1 MFVTVDREPST
12 PPENATMRNLYAR
25 YFPIARLFA
34 ALLIGLLSACQNR
47 SNTEQTESSTAF
59 VPDIPRTWDSTAL
72 AGFDLPLATPKATPR
87 QVSSSYYYQLPERV
101 IYKSYPIYA
110 PGREPKD
117 YLAWLQKQEP
127 QVAFDPAK
135 LKTEADWI
143 KAGELVFDASID
155 TTVFP
160 LQAVRDK
167 AFFALSKI
175 PVSADG
181 IMPFARYVVLKK
193 GLVAVSGL
201 GCNMCHTRV
210 MSDGLVI
217 KGAQGN
223 LPEARR
229 VAQFFKNPHVPK
241 EAVQSFVR
249 GLTVAPW
256 LADDPNSRLSQQSKE
271 KIIAAMEA
279 MPPGTMLRQGASI
292 LFPPQTP
299 DLIGVK
305 DRQFL
310 DHTGLNRQRTIGDLM
325 RYAALNQGMDF
336 LASYDGFIP
345 GGIEAKLLPPPG
357 KAFTPGS
364 GYRYSDAQLY
374 ALARY
379 VYSLKPPTNPNP
391 VNALTRQGERI
402 FAQQGCVT
410 CHTPPLFTNNMLTPA
425 DGFTIPEKHVKQ
437 YPIFDISI
445 GTNPDY
451 TLKTRR
457 GTGYYKVPSLK
468 GVWYRGPFLH
478 DGSLASLEDVLD
490 ARRIR
495 ADYVP
500 TGFKGADVRT
510 QAVKGHEFG
519 LDLNVTDRQTL
530 IAYLKTL

>member
-1 MFVTVDREPST
+1 MLTLP
-12 PPENATMRNLYAR
+12 MIL
-25 YFPIARLFA
+25 LFA
-34 ALLIGLLSACQNR
+34 GLMISCS
-47 SNTEQTESSTAF
+47 SNTEQTAVSNAF

-72 AGFDLPLATPKATPR
+72 AGFDLPLATARATPK

-117 YLAWLQKQEP
+117 YWAWLQKQEP
-127 QVAFDPAK
+127 RQAFDPAK

-155 TTVFP
+155 TAVFS
-160 LQAVRDK
+160 LQEVRSN
-167 AFFALSKI
+167 AFYVQNRMPI
-175 PVSADG
+175 SAAG
-181 IMPFARYVVLKK
+181 NMPFARYVVLKK
-193 GLVAVSGL
+193 GLIAVGGL

-210 MSDGLVI
+210 MPDGSVI

-229 VAQFFKNPHVPK
+229 VANIFRNPHVPK
-241 EAVQSFVR
+241 EAGQGFVR
-249 GLTVAPW
+249 NLMAAPW
-256 LADDPNSRLSQQSKE
+256 LTDDPHTRLSHQSKE
-271 KIIAAMEA
+271 KIIAALDA
-279 MPPGTMLRQGASI
+279 MPPGTMLRQGAGI
-292 LFPPQTP
+292 LFPPQIP

-325 RYAALNQGMDF
+325 RYAALNQGMDN
-336 LASYDGFIP
+336 LASYAGFIP
-345 GGIEAKLLPPPG
+345 GGIGAKILPPPG
-357 KAFTPGS
+357 KGLAPGS
-364 GYRYSDAQLY
+364 AFRYSDAQLY

-379 VYSLKPPTNPNP
+379 VYSLKPPTNPNR

-425 DGFTIPEKHVKQ
+425 DGFTIPEKQYKQ
-437 YPIFDISI
+437 YPIFDISV

-490 ARRIR
+490 ARRLR
-495 ADYVP
+495 DDYVP
-500 TGFKGADVRT
+500 TGFKGAGIRT
-510 QAVKGHEFG
+510 RAVKGHEFG
-519 LDLNVTDRQTL
+519 LDLKAKDRLAL

>member
-1 MFVTVDREPST
+1 MTQSPLIIHQAAGKSMLTLPMV
-12 PPENATMRNLYAR
+12 L
-25 YFPIARLFA
+25 LFA
-34 ALLIGLLSACQNR
+34 GLMISCS
-47 SNTEQTESSTAF
+47 SNTEQTAVTTVF
-59 VPDIPRTWDSTAL
+59 IPDIPRTWDSTAL
-72 AGFDLPLATPKATPR
+72 AGFDLPLATARATPK

-110 PGREPKD
+110 PGREPKN

-127 QVAFDPAK
+127 QVAFDPAN
-135 LKTEADWI
+135 LKTESDWI

-155 TTVFP
+155 TAVFP
-160 LQAVRDK
+160 LQVVRDK
-167 AFFALSKI
+167 AFYVQNNM
-175 PVSADG
+175 PVSAEG
-181 IMPFARYVVLKK
+181 VMPFARYVVLKK
-193 GLVAVSGL
+193 GLIAISGL

-210 MSDGLVI
+210 MPDGSVI

-229 VAQFFKNPHVPK
+229 LANFFGNPHIPK
-241 EAVQSFVR
+241 EAVQGFVQ
-249 GLTVAPW
+249 GLTATPW
-256 LADDPNSRLSQQSKE
+256 LADDPNSRLSQQPKE
-271 KIIAAMEA
+271 KIIAALNA
-279 MPPGTMLRQGASI
+279 MPPGTMFRQGAGI
-292 LFPPQTP
+292 LFPPQIP

-305 DRQFL
+305 ERQFL
-310 DHTGLNRQRTIGDLM
+310 DHTGLNRQRGIGDLM

-357 KAFTPGS
+357 KGLAPGS
-364 GYRYSDAQLY
+364 AFRYSDAQLY

-379 VYSLKPPTNPNP
+379 VYSLKPPTNPNR
-391 VNALTRQGERI
+391 VNALTRQGEQI
-402 FAQQGCVT
+402 FAQQGCVS

-425 DGFTIPEKHVKQ
+425 DGFSIPEQHYTQ
-437 YPIFDISI
+437 YPIFDISV

-478 DGSLASLEDVLD
+478 DGSLASLDDILD
-490 ARRIR
+490 ARRLR
-495 ADYVP
+495 DDYVP
-500 TGFKGADVRT
+500 TGFKRADVRT
-510 QAVKGHEFG
+510 QAVRGHEFG
-519 LDLNVTDRQTL
+519 LDLKATDRQAL

>member
-1 MFVTVDREPST
+1 M
-12 PPENATMRNLYAR
+12 
-25 YFPIARLFA
+25 IRLSNIL
-34 ALLIGLLSACQNR
+34 LLIGLLSACQNR
-47 SNTEQTESSTAF
+47 SNTEQTESSAAF

-72 AGFDLPLATPKATPR
+72 AGFDLPLAIAKATPK
-87 QVSSSYYYQLPERV
+87 QVASSYYYQIPERV

-110 PGREPKD
+110 PGREPKG
-117 YLAWLQKQEP
+117 YWAWLRKQEP

-135 LKTEADWI
+135 LKTETDWI

-160 LQAVRDK
+160 LQVVRDK
-167 AFFALSKI
+167 AFYTPNNM
-175 PVSADG
+175 PVSREG

-193 GLVAVSGL
+193 GLIAVSGL

-210 MSDGLVI
+210 MPDGSVI

-229 VAQFFKNPHVPK
+229 LAKFFGSPHIPK
-241 EAVQSFVR
+241 EAAQGFVR
-249 GLTVAPW
+249 GLTATPW
-256 LADDPNSRLSQQSKE
+256 LADDPNTRLSRQSKE
-271 KIIAAMEA
+271 KITAALDA
-279 MPPGTMLRQGASI
+279 MPSGTIFRQGAGI

-299 DLIGVK
+299 DIIGVK
-305 DRQFL
+305 DHQFL

-325 RYAALNQGMDF
+325 RYVALNQGMDY
-336 LASYDGFIP
+336 LASYNGFIP
-345 GGIEAKLLPPPG
+345 GGIEAKLLPEPG

-364 GYRYSDAQLY
+364 AFRYSDAQLY

-391 VNALTRQGERI
+391 VNDLSRQGERI
-402 FAQQGCVT
+402 FAQQGCVS
-410 CHTPPLFTNNMLTPA
+410 CHTPPLFTNNMLTPV
-425 DGFTIPEKHVKQ
+425 DGFTIPEAHYKK

-478 DGSLASLEDVLD
+478 DGSLAHLEDVLLPNRLRD
-490 ARRIR
+490 
-495 ADYVP
+495 DYVP
-500 TGFKGADVRT
+500 TGFKRADVRT

-519 LDLNVTDRQTL
+519 LDLNAFDRQAL